1 MFFFRRKVYLDNNAT
16 TPVAAAARRRMNQ
29 VLKENYGNPSSLYRT
44 ARDSALVL
52 EEARHAVALAI
63 NAESGEILFT
73 GSATEANNQVLVSL
87 FEKFYPQKDTI
98 ISSPIEH
105 PAVLETLDYL
115 EKRGARIKYC
125 QVDRGGIADPAEIE
139 SLIDSKTFLAVL
151 MLANNETGSIQPVG
165 RTAELCHRKN
175 ILLLSDCV
183 QALGKIPVDVKELGV
198 DYATF
203 SGHKIHGPKGAGALY
218 VRSGCPIGSFIHGGH
233 QENGLRAGTESLHNI
248 AGLSCAFSQ
257 VGALLK
263 KAESISGLKRSFL
276 ARLKEAAP
284 EAVINSPR
292 ENCLPNTVSIAFP
305 GINNAQLMAHLDF
318 HGIAVSAGSACN
330 TQSDKP
336 SHVLS
341 AMGLS
346 EAQARET
353 LRFSLS
359 DKTEASDIK
368 YTVKVLGNFLSGD
381 ANAISLISP
390 AQLDEGLL
398 LSEDTYILDVRFPTD
413 RKILKGL
420 PGSHEAP
427 FLGFGKYA
435 VRVPMNKN
443 VIVVCQAGG
452 NAPIIAYHL
461 RSKGHR
467 NVSFLISGLAGWKM
481 IKPHLYQR
489 YAGQN
494 ISSL

>member
-16 TPVAAAARRRMNQ
+16 TPVAAAVRRRMNE
-29 VLKENYGNPSSLYRT
+29 VLKETFGNPSSLYRA
-44 ARDSALVL
+44 ARDSAAAL
-52 EEARHAVALAI
+52 EEARQTVARAI
-63 NAESGEILFT
+63 NAGPGEILFT

-87 FEKFYPQKDTI
+87 FEEFYPQKDTI

-105 PAVLETLDYL
+105 PAVLETLGYL

-125 QVDRGGIADPAEIE
+125 RVDNGGFANPAEIE
-139 SLIDSKTFLAVL
+139 ALIDPKTFLAVL

-165 RTAELCHRKN
+165 RTAELCRRKN
-175 ILLLSDCV
+175 VLLLSDCV
-183 QALGKIPVDVKELGV
+183 QALGKIPVDVKELGA

-257 VGALLK
+257 TGAVLK
-263 KAESISGLKRSFL
+263 KAGRIAELKESFL
-276 ARLKEAAP
+276 AGLKKIVP
-284 EAVINSPR
+284 KTVINSPR
-292 ENCLPNTVSIAFP
+292 ENCLPNTISITFP

-336 SHVLS
+336 SHVLT

-346 EAQARET
+346 EARARET

-368 YTVKVLGNFLSGD
+368 YTLKVLKGFLSGE
-381 ANAISLISP
+381 ASAISLISP

-398 LSEDTYILDVRFPTD
+398 FGEGTYILDVRFPSD
-413 RKILKGL
+413 RRILKGL

-427 FLGFGKYA
+427 FLGFGEYA
-435 VRVPMNKN
+435 SRVPKN
-443 VIVVCQAGG
+443 RNIIVVCQAGG
-452 NAPIIAYHL
+452 NAPVVAYHL
-461 RSKGHR
+461 RSKGYP
-467 NVSFLISGLAGWKM
+467 NVSFLMSGLAGWKM
-481 IKPHLYQR
+481 VRPQLYQK

-494 ISSL
+494 ITRL